1 MKQEIKEGSQV
12 SKDAFLLL
20 ERLKKK
26 KENSELNNEVKKN
39 IALDFVK

>member
-26 KENSELNNEVKKN
+26 KEN
-39 IALDFVK
+39 A